1 MPGRELGAG
10 LCGGA
15 ITRTG
20 SASSVISVLSR
31 RGFTWQRGGSF
42 RNLQDMTRGERI
54 PSVYSARR
62 LLPSLGFAARFY
74 HASIRRV
81 EGGVERSV
89 QVMRCVSATRHGA
102 AGVP

>member
-1 MPGRELGAG
+1 MPGEGTGAG

-15 ITRTG
+15 ITS

-31 RGFTWQRGGSF
+31 RGFTWHRGGSF

-74 HASIRRV
+74 HASIRR
-81 EGGVERSV
+81 EELREACKS
-89 QVMRCVSATRHGA
+89 
-102 AGVP
+102 

>member
-1 MPGRELGAG
+1 MPGRE
-10 LCGGA
+10 
-15 ITRTG
+15 TG
-20 SASSVISVLSR
+20 CWVMRWCNYQDRLSVVRNSVLSR

-81 EGGVERSV
+81 ELREACKS
-89 QVMRCVSATRHGA
+89 
-102 AGVP
+102 